1 MTIIAKTTEGKEYL
15 YSVKSAH
22 KVSKA
27 SADYICKICNE
38 YKYRLKEGEKWNI
51 YDIDAYENAYEVA
64 LQQHGRVYKGIVK
77 MYSPIM

>member
-38 YKYRLKEGEKWNI
+38 YKYRLKNGEKWHV
-51 YDIDAYENAYEVA
+51 YDVDTYESAYDVA
-64 LQQHGRVYKGIVK
+64 LLQRGSVYKGIVK